1 MVYDRKQSVVRLQSW
16 GDECLLASNASIR
29 VCRDAAIRM
38 GHLVGLG
45 ATWDG
50 KE

>member
-1 MVYDRKQSVVRLQSW
+1 MLQSW
-16 GDECLLASNASIR
+16 GDECLQAQASNASIR

>member
-1 MVYDRKQSVVRLQSW
+1 MLQSW
-16 GDECLLASNASIR
+16 GDECLQAQASNTSIR
-29 VCRDAAIRM
+29 VYRHADIRM